1 MADYKFYAFF
11 TASRVGKAGLTV
23 TADVYRSTD
32 DVKVVSAAAVNE
44 IAGGLYSYAYTSA
57 TPADYVAVFKTADT
71 TVDMQEIAALVP
83 QQLPATAQTGEYST
97 ALTAIQADLDN
108 HAQYKADVSSLATQ
122 ASLNAVKAKT
132 DQLVF
137 ANQRVNANAS
147 VDSTGLATE
156 ATQLQILGRL
166 SSNPLP
172 QLLVS
177 VAGST
182 ISDIRGNDWAIS
194 ISGVTLTGKIQFAI
208 KKSDSLP
215 DSLSEIFVD
224 SVTGLIVQKGLPSTT
239 PQLAQLTYSGDTL
252 TIVVD
257 ASVTA
262 QLAKGT
268 YVYGIQ
274 SVSTS
279 GEVLE
284 RYGGKFVVQGDV
296 VRATS

>member
-97 ALTAIQADLDN
+97 ALTAIQAD
-108 HAQYKADVSSLATQ
+108 VSS
-122 ASLNAVKAKT
+122 
-132 DQLVF
+132 
-137 ANQRVNANAS
+137 
-147 VDSTGLATE
+147 LATE